1 MDKFKGTGVALVTP
15 FNENGKV
22 DYNGLQKLVEFQINN
37 GTNYLVVQ
45 GTTGESV
52 TLNKEEKISVLDYII
67 EINAGKLPILL
78 GVGGNSTSDVCEKI
92 KFFSDHKIDGFL
104 SVSPYYNKPS
114 QQGIYEHFKSISN
127 ATNLPI
133 IIYNVP
139 GRTSSNITADT
150 TVKLAKDFKN
160 VVGVKE
166 ASGNLEQIMTII
178 LKKPDNFLV
187 ISGDDALTL
196 GHVLV
201 GGDGVISVIA
211 NAFAKGF
218 SDEPKYF
225 HIGYRSCTKTYGYV
239 ENSIFQIEKIL
250 FTETKEESNKVF
262 YIGDYESINI
272 EDWANEIAHELG
284 NSIKRVPFF
293 LIKILAR
300 LGDTLKLFN
309 INFPMNSFRL
319 KNMTTNNNV
328 NLSSTLKLAP
338 NLPYTRV
345 EGVKRT
351 INWIK
356 INK

>member
-52 TLNKEEKISVLDYII
+52 TLTNDEKIAVLDYII
-67 EINAGKLPILL
+67 EINAGKLPILF
-78 GVGGNSTSDVCEKI
+78 GVGGNSTSDVCDKI
-92 KFFSDHKIDGFL
+92 KFFSGHKIDGFL

-127 ATNLPI
+127 ATSLPI

-139 GRTSSNITADT
+139 LRTSSNITADT
-150 TVKLAKDFKN
+150 TVQLAKDFKN
-160 VVGVKE
+160 IVGIKE

-196 GHVLV
+196 GHILV

-211 NAFAKGF
+211 NAFPKRFSTMVNAALNKNLDLAKEKHYELLEIIHYLFVDGN
-218 SDEPKYF
+218 PAGIKYLL
-225 HIGYRSCTKTYGYV
+225 K
-239 ENSIFQIEKIL
+239 L
-250 FTETKEESNKVF
+250 
-262 YIGDYESINI
+262 INI
-272 EDWANEIAHELG
+272 CSDYVRLPLVGVTEETSKKLYSLTA
-284 NSIKRVPFF
+284 SID
-293 LIKILAR
+293 
-300 LGDTLKLFN
+300 DTL
-309 INFPMNSFRL
+309 
-319 KNMTTNNNV
+319 V
-328 NLSSTLKLAP
+328 
-338 NLPYTRV
+338 
-345 EGVKRT
+345 
-351 INWIK
+351 
-356 INK
+356 

>member
-52 TLNKEEKISVLDYII
+52 TQTNDEKIAVLDYII

-78 GVGGNSTSDVCEKI
+78 GVGGNSTSDVCDKI
-92 KFFSDHKIDGFL
+92 KFFSGHKIDGFL

-127 ATNLPI
+127 ATSLPI

-139 GRTSSNITADT
+139 VRTSSNITADT
-150 TVKLAKDFKN
+150 TVQLAKDFKN
-160 VVGVKE
+160 IVGVKE

-196 GHVLV
+196 GHILV

-211 NAFAKGF
+211 NAFPKRFSTMVSAALNENLDLAKEKHYELLEIIHYLFVDGN
-218 SDEPKYF
+218 PAGIKYLL
-225 HIGYRSCTKTYGYV
+225 K
-239 ENSIFQIEKIL
+239 L
-250 FTETKEESNKVF
+250 
-262 YIGDYESINI
+262 INI
-272 EDWANEIAHELG
+272 CSDYVRLPLVGVTEETSKKLYSLTA
-284 NSIKRVPFF
+284 SID
-293 LIKILAR
+293 
-300 LGDTLKLFN
+300 DTL
-309 INFPMNSFRL
+309 
-319 KNMTTNNNV
+319 V
-328 NLSSTLKLAP
+328 
-338 NLPYTRV
+338 
-345 EGVKRT
+345 
-351 INWIK
+351 
-356 INK
+356 

>member
-52 TLNKEEKISVLDYII
+52 TLTNDEKIAVLDYII

-78 GVGGNSTSDVCEKI
+78 GVGGNSTSDVCDKI
-92 KFFSDHKIDGFL
+92 KFFSGHKIDGFL

-127 ATNLPI
+127 STSLPI

-150 TVKLAKDFKN
+150 TVQLAKDFKN
-160 VVGVKE
+160 IIGVKE

-196 GHVLV
+196 GHILV

-211 NAFAKGF
+211 NAFPKRFSTMVNAALNENLDIAKEKHYELLEIIHYLFVDGN
-218 SDEPKYF
+218 PAGIKYLL
-225 HIGYRSCTKTYGYV
+225 K
-239 ENSIFQIEKIL
+239 L
-250 FTETKEESNKVF
+250 
-262 YIGDYESINI
+262 INI
-272 EDWANEIAHELG
+272 CSDYVRLPLVGVTEETSKKLYSLTA
-284 NSIKRVPFF
+284 SID
-293 LIKILAR
+293 
-300 LGDTLKLFN
+300 DTL
-309 INFPMNSFRL
+309 
-319 KNMTTNNNV
+319 V
-328 NLSSTLKLAP
+328 
-338 NLPYTRV
+338 
-345 EGVKRT
+345 
-351 INWIK
+351 
-356 INK
+356 

>member
-52 TLNKEEKISVLDYII
+52 TLTNDEKIAVLDYII

-78 GVGGNSTSDVCEKI
+78 GVGGNSTSDVCDKI
-92 KFFSDHKIDGFL
+92 NFFSGHKIDGFL

-127 ATNLPI
+127 STSFPI

-150 TVKLAKDFKN
+150 TVQLAKDFKN
-160 VVGVKE
+160 IVGIKE

-196 GHVLV
+196 GHILV

-211 NAFAKGF
+211 NAFPKRFSTMVNAALNENLDLAKEKHYELLEIIHYLFVDGN
-218 SDEPKYF
+218 PAGIKYLL
-225 HIGYRSCTKTYGYV
+225 K
-239 ENSIFQIEKIL
+239 L
-250 FTETKEESNKVF
+250 
-262 YIGDYESINI
+262 INI
-272 EDWANEIAHELG
+272 CSDYVRLPLVGVTEETSKKLYSLTA
-284 NSIKRVPFF
+284 SID
-293 LIKILAR
+293 
-300 LGDTLKLFN
+300 DTL
-309 INFPMNSFRL
+309 
-319 KNMTTNNNV
+319 V
-328 NLSSTLKLAP
+328 
-338 NLPYTRV
+338 
-345 EGVKRT
+345 
-351 INWIK
+351 
-356 INK
+356 

>member
-52 TLNKEEKISVLDYII
+52 TLTDDEKIAVLDYII

-78 GVGGNSTSDVCEKI
+78 GVGGNSTSDVCDKI
-92 KFFSDHKIDGFL
+92 KFFSGHKIDGFL

-127 ATNLPI
+127 STSLPI

-150 TVKLAKDFKN
+150 TVQLAKDFKN
-160 VVGVKE
+160 IVGIKE

-196 GHVLV
+196 GHILV

-211 NAFAKGF
+211 NAFPKRFSTMVNAALNENLDLAKEKHYELLEIIHYLFVDGN
-218 SDEPKYF
+218 PAGIKYLL
-225 HIGYRSCTKTYGYV
+225 K
-239 ENSIFQIEKIL
+239 L
-250 FTETKEESNKVF
+250 
-262 YIGDYESINI
+262 INI
-272 EDWANEIAHELG
+272 CSDYVRLPLVGVTEETSKKLYSLTA
-284 NSIKRVPFF
+284 SID
-293 LIKILAR
+293 
-300 LGDTLKLFN
+300 DTL
-309 INFPMNSFRL
+309 
-319 KNMTTNNNV
+319 V
-328 NLSSTLKLAP
+328 
-338 NLPYTRV
+338 
-345 EGVKRT
+345 
-351 INWIK
+351 
-356 INK
+356 

>member
-52 TLNKEEKISVLDYII
+52 TLTNDEKIAVLDYII

-78 GVGGNSTSDVCEKI
+78 GVGGNSTSDVCQKI

-127 ATNLPI
+127 VTNLPI

-160 VVGVKE
+160 IVGVKE

-196 GHVLV
+196 GHILV

-211 NAFAKGF
+211 NAFPKRFSTMVNAALNENIDLAKEKHYELLEIIHYLFVDGN
-218 SDEPKYF
+218 PAGIKYLL
-225 HIGYRSCTKTYGYV
+225 K
-239 ENSIFQIEKIL
+239 L
-250 FTETKEESNKVF
+250 
-262 YIGDYESINI
+262 INI
-272 EDWANEIAHELG
+272 CSDFVRLPLVGITEETSKKLYSLTA
-284 NSIKRVPFF
+284 SID
-293 LIKILAR
+293 
-300 LGDTLKLFN
+300 DTL
-309 INFPMNSFRL
+309 
-319 KNMTTNNNV
+319 V
-328 NLSSTLKLAP
+328 
-338 NLPYTRV
+338 
-345 EGVKRT
+345 
-351 INWIK
+351 
-356 INK
+356 

>member
-52 TLNKEEKISVLDYII
+52 TLTNDEKIAVLDYII
-67 EINAGKLPILL
+67 EINAGKLPILF
-78 GVGGNSTSDVCEKI
+78 GVGGNSTSVVCDKI
-92 KFFSDHKIDGFL
+92 KFFSGHKIDGFL

-114 QQGIYEHFKSISN
+114 KQGIYEHFKSISN
-127 ATNLPI
+127 STSLPI

-150 TVKLAKDFKN
+150 TVQLAKDFKN
-160 VVGVKE
+160 IVGIKE

-196 GHVLV
+196 GHILV

-211 NAFAKGF
+211 NAFPKRFSTMVNAALNKNLDLAKEKHYELLEIIHYLFVDGN
-218 SDEPKYF
+218 PAGIKYLL
-225 HIGYRSCTKTYGYV
+225 K
-239 ENSIFQIEKIL
+239 L
-250 FTETKEESNKVF
+250 
-262 YIGDYESINI
+262 INI
-272 EDWANEIAHELG
+272 CSDYVRLPLVGVTEETSKKLYSLTA
-284 NSIKRVPFF
+284 SID
-293 LIKILAR
+293 
-300 LGDTLKLFN
+300 DTL
-309 INFPMNSFRL
+309 
-319 KNMTTNNNV
+319 V
-328 NLSSTLKLAP
+328 
-338 NLPYTRV
+338 
-345 EGVKRT
+345 
-351 INWIK
+351 
-356 INK
+356 

>member
-52 TLNKEEKISVLDYII
+52 TLNNEEKISVLDYII

-160 VVGVKE
+160 IVGVKE

-211 NAFAKGF
+211 NAFPKRFSTMVDAALNGNLDLAKEKHYELFEIIHYLFVDGN
-218 SDEPKYF
+218 PAGIKYLL
-225 HIGYRSCTKTYGYV
+225 K
-239 ENSIFQIEKIL
+239 L
-250 FTETKEESNKVF
+250 
-262 YIGDYESINI
+262 INI
-272 EDWANEIAHELG
+272 CSDFVRLPLVGITEETSKKLYSLTA
-284 NSIKRVPFF
+284 SID
-293 LIKILAR
+293 
-300 LGDTLKLFN
+300 DTL
-309 INFPMNSFRL
+309 
-319 KNMTTNNNV
+319 V
-328 NLSSTLKLAP
+328 
-338 NLPYTRV
+338 
-345 EGVKRT
+345 
-351 INWIK
+351 
-356 INK
+356 

>member
-52 TLNKEEKISVLDYII
+52 TLTNDEKIAVLDYII

-78 GVGGNSTSDVCEKI
+78 GVGGNSTSDVCDKI
-92 KFFSDHKIDGFL
+92 NFFSGHKIDGFL

-127 ATNLPI
+127 STSLPI

-150 TVKLAKDFKN
+150 TVQLAKDFKN
-160 VVGVKE
+160 IVGIKE

-196 GHVLV
+196 GHILV

-211 NAFAKGF
+211 NAFPKRFSTMVNAALNENLDLAKEKHYELLEIIHYLFVDGN
-218 SDEPKYF
+218 PAGIKYLL
-225 HIGYRSCTKTYGYV
+225 K
-239 ENSIFQIEKIL
+239 L
-250 FTETKEESNKVF
+250 
-262 YIGDYESINI
+262 INI
-272 EDWANEIAHELG
+272 CSDYVRLPLVGVTEETSKKLYSLIA
-284 NSIKRVPFF
+284 SID
-293 LIKILAR
+293 
-300 LGDTLKLFN
+300 DTL
-309 INFPMNSFRL
+309 
-319 KNMTTNNNV
+319 V
-328 NLSSTLKLAP
+328 
-338 NLPYTRV
+338 
-345 EGVKRT
+345 
-351 INWIK
+351 
-356 INK
+356 

>member
-52 TLNKEEKISVLDYII
+52 TLTNDEKIAVLDYII

-78 GVGGNSTSDVCEKI
+78 GVGGNSTSDVCNKI
-92 KFFSDHKIDGFL
+92 KFFSGHKIDGFL

-127 ATNLPI
+127 STSLPI

-150 TVKLAKDFKN
+150 TVQLAKDFKN
-160 VVGVKE
+160 IIGVKE

-196 GHVLV
+196 GHILV

-211 NAFAKGF
+211 NAFPKRFSTMVNAALNENLDIAKEKHYELLEIIHYLFVDGN
-218 SDEPKYF
+218 PAGIKYLL
-225 HIGYRSCTKTYGYV
+225 K
-239 ENSIFQIEKIL
+239 L
-250 FTETKEESNKVF
+250 
-262 YIGDYESINI
+262 INI
-272 EDWANEIAHELG
+272 CSDYVRLPLVGVSEETSKKLYSLTA
-284 NSIKRVPFF
+284 SID
-293 LIKILAR
+293 
-300 LGDTLKLFN
+300 DTL
-309 INFPMNSFRL
+309 
-319 KNMTTNNNV
+319 V
-328 NLSSTLKLAP
+328 
-338 NLPYTRV
+338 
-345 EGVKRT
+345 
-351 INWIK
+351 
-356 INK
+356 

>member
-52 TLNKEEKISVLDYII
+52 TLTNDEKIAVLDYII

-78 GVGGNSTSDVCEKI
+78 GVGGNSTSDVCDKI
-92 KFFSDHKIDGFL
+92 KFFSGHKIDGFL

-127 ATNLPI
+127 ATSLPI

-139 GRTSSNITADT
+139 VRTSSNITADT
-150 TVKLAKDFKN
+150 TVQLAKDFKN
-160 VVGVKE
+160 IVGIKE

-196 GHVLV
+196 GHILV

-211 NAFAKGF
+211 NAFPKRFSTMVNAALNENLDLAKEKHYELLEIIHYLFVDGN
-218 SDEPKYF
+218 PAGIKYLL
-225 HIGYRSCTKTYGYV
+225 K
-239 ENSIFQIEKIL
+239 L
-250 FTETKEESNKVF
+250 
-262 YIGDYESINI
+262 INI
-272 EDWANEIAHELG
+272 CSDYVRLPLVGVSEETSKKLYSLTA
-284 NSIKRVPFF
+284 SID
-293 LIKILAR
+293 
-300 LGDTLKLFN
+300 DTL
-309 INFPMNSFRL
+309 
-319 KNMTTNNNV
+319 V
-328 NLSSTLKLAP
+328 
-338 NLPYTRV
+338 
-345 EGVKRT
+345 
-351 INWIK
+351 
-356 INK
+356 